1 MQYILNSFDESRA
14 KQEEKKPDFNDTKLD
29 RWLFVRRA
37 GALKNE
43 GFLWYPAW
51 RDISKYLLPTR
62 GFFFE
67 QRPNWGYEI
76 DHKLVVDSTAET
88 AIGTLASGMQ
98 SGLTSPSRP
107 WFKLSTG
114 DDDLDEISNVRY
126 WLDDTQRRME
136 NVFSKSNIYGGL
148 QSLYEEVGGFG
159 TACALL
165 EEDPDDIIRMR
176 VYTAG
181 EYYLGTGPD
190 GRVNA
195 FYRRFWMTVSQM
207 VEEFGLNNVTP
218 QVRTMY
224 ENQSPDVWVRINF
237 LIECNDARV
246 SEMKDWKNMEYRSVY
261 WEDGAMVDKYLR
273 MGGFNEFPILAPR
286 WSITTT
292 ADSYGRSPGWKML
305 GDVKMLQKLQTNK
318 LIALDKVTNPPV
330 QVDASVQGEAN
341 MLPGGVTRFSAM
353 LPNAGV
359 KPAYQVN
366 PDLQNIE
373 LCIEKTQN
381 AIKEKSFANLFLM
394 LIDADRGAPITA
406 TEVTERQS
414 EKLSVLGP
422 VLERL
427 EGELLNPLIER
438 TFSIMYARKL
448 ITPPPKEIAGQEL
461 KIKYISIL
469 AQAQKMVGTT
479 AMQQVLAYA
488 SQLAQTQLQFGQAE
502 VLDNINFDEQIMEY
516 AQMLGVPAKTLNS
529 PEVRDQLRKAKRD
542 AMAKQQQM
550 AEANAAADTMAK
562 GSTAV
567 KNAGT
572 TPVGQGSALDSLLA
586 GMTGKQGV

>member
-1 MQYILNSFDESRA
+1 MNSILASFDEIRA
-14 KQEEKKPDFNDTKLD
+14 KQEEKQPDFNKSKLD

-37 GALKNE
+37 GALRNE
-43 GFLWYPAW
+43 GMLWYPAW
-51 RDISKYLLPTR
+51 RDISKYILPTR

-67 QRPNWGYEI
+67 QRPNVGYEI
-76 DHKLVVDSTAET
+76 DHKTVVDSTAES
-88 AIGTLASGMQ
+88 AMGTLASGMQ

-107 WFKLSTG
+107 WFKLSLG
-114 DDDLDEISNVRY
+114 DDTLDEMANVSY

-136 NVFSKSNIYGGL
+136 NVFSKSNIYGAL
-148 QSLYEEVGGFG
+148 NSMYEEVGGFG

-176 VYTAG
+176 VYTCG

-195 FYRRFWMTVSQM
+195 FYRRFWMTVAQL
-207 VEEFGLNNVTP
+207 VEEFGINNVTP

-224 ENQSPDVWVRINF
+224 ENQSPDTWVRINF
-237 LIECNDARV
+237 LIEKNDARV
-246 SEMKDWKNMEYRSVY
+246 QEMKDWKNMAWRSVY

-286 WSITTT
+286 WSTVTT

-305 GDVKMLQKLQTNK
+305 GDVKMLQKLQINK

-366 PDLQNIE
+366 PDLQAIE
-373 LCIEKTQN
+373 ETIKVTQD

-394 LIDADRGAPITA
+394 LIDAERGQPITA

-414 EKLSVLGP
+414 EKLSILGP

-438 TFSIMYARKL
+438 TFNIMNTRGML
-448 ITPPPKEIAGQEL
+448 LPPPQEIQDMEM

-479 AMQQVLAYA
+479 AMQQVLMYA
-488 SQLAQTQLQFGQAE
+488 QQLATIQLQLGQAD
-502 VLDNINFDEQIMEY
+502 VLDNVNFDEQIQEY
-516 AQMLGVPAKTLNS
+516 ADMLGIPAKTMNA
-529 PEVRDQLRKAKRD
+529 PELRDGIRQAKQKAQKE
-542 AMAKQQQM
+542 AMAAQ
-550 AEANAAADTMAK
+550 EAANTLGAVNTA
-562 GSTAV
+562 STAA
-567 KNAGT
+567 KNLGT
-572 TPVGQGSALDSLLA
+572 TPMGQNSALDAVLA
-586 GMTGKQGV
+586 GIKGA

>member
-1 MQYILNSFDESRA
+1 MQSILASFDTQRA
-14 KQEEKKPDFNDTKLD
+14 KQEEKQPDFSKTKLD
-29 RWLFVRRA
+29 RWLFVKRA
-37 GALKNE
+37 GAIMNE
-43 GFLWYPAW
+43 GKLWYPAW
-51 RDISKYLLPTR
+51 RDIAKYILPTR

-67 QRPNWGYEI
+67 QRPNVGYEI
-76 DHKLVVDSTAET
+76 DHKTVVDSTAEQ
-88 AIGTLASGMQ
+88 AISTLASGMQ

-107 WFKLSTG
+107 WFKLSLG
-114 DDDLDEISNVRY
+114 DDDLDSMANVSY

-136 NVFSKSNIYGGL
+136 NIFSKSNVYGAL
-148 QSLYEEVGGFG
+148 NSMYEEVGGFG

-165 EEDPDDIIRMR
+165 EEDPDDIIRLR
-176 VYTAG
+176 VYTCG
-181 EYYLGTGPD
+181 EYYLGTGSD

-195 FYRRFWMTVSQM
+195 FYRRFWMTAAQL
-207 VEEFGLNNVTP
+207 VEEFGINNVSP
-218 QVRTMY
+218 QTKTMY
-224 ENQSPDVWVRINF
+224 ENQSPDTWVRVNF
-237 LIECNDARV
+237 LIEKNDARV
-246 SEMKDWKNMEYRSVY
+246 QELKDWKNMDYRSVY
-261 WEDGAMVDKYLR
+261 WEDGAMPDKYLR

-286 WSITTT
+286 WSTVTT

-305 GDVKMLQKLQTNK
+305 GDVKMLQKLQINK

-366 PDLQNIE
+366 PDINAIDE
-373 LCIEKTQN
+373 TIIKTQD

-394 LIDADRGAPITA
+394 LIDAERGQPITA

-414 EKLSVLGP
+414 EKLSILGP

-438 TFSIMYARKL
+438 SFNIMNERGL
-448 ITPPPKEIAGQEL
+448 IMPPPPEIQDMEI

-479 AMQQVLAYA
+479 AMQQVLMYA
-488 SQLAQTQLQFGQAE
+488 QQLATIQLQLGQAD
-502 VLDNINFDEQIMEY
+502 VCDNINFDEQIQAY
-516 AQMLGVPAKTLNS
+516 ADMLGIPAKTMNS
-529 PEVRDQLRKAKRD
+529 PELRAGIRKAKQEAQAE
-542 AMAKQQQM
+542 AMAAQAEQQAMGAIAQG
-550 AEANAAADTMAK
+550 AGAAKDL
-562 GSTAV
+562 
-567 KNAGT
+567 GT
-572 TPVGQGSALDSLLA
+572 TPMGQNSALDAVLA
-586 GMTGKQGV
+586 GIKGG

>member
-1 MQYILNSFDESRA
+1 MQNILGQFDESRV
-14 KQEEKKPDFNDTKLD
+14 KQEEKKPDFNKSGLD

-37 GALKNE
+37 GAMRNE
-43 GFLWYPAW
+43 GMLWYPAW
-51 RDISKYLLPTR
+51 RDIQKYILPTR

-67 QRPNWGYEI
+67 QRPNVGYEI
-76 DHKLVVDSTAET
+76 DHKTVVDTTGENAL
-88 AIGTLASGMQ
+88 GTLASGMQ

-107 WFKLSTG
+107 WFKLSLG
-114 DDDLDEISNVRY
+114 DEDVDSTASVSY

-136 NVFSKSNIYGGL
+136 NVFAKSNVYGGL
-148 QSLYEEVGGFG
+148 HSMYEEVGGFG

-165 EEDPDDIIRMR
+165 EEDPDDIIRLR
-176 VYTAG
+176 VYTSG
-181 EYYLGTGPD
+181 EYYLATGPD
-190 GRVNA
+190 GRVNS
-195 FYRRFWMTVSQM
+195 FYRRFWMTVEQL
-207 VEEFGLNNVTP
+207 VKEFGINNVSP

-224 ENQSPDVWVRINF
+224 ENQSPDTWVRINF
-237 LIECNDARV
+237 LIEPNNARV
-246 SEMKDWKNMEYRSVY
+246 HEMKDWKNMAFRSVY

-273 MGGFNEFPILAPR
+273 MGGFEEFPILAPR
-286 WSITTT
+286 WSTTTT

-330 QVDASVQGEAN
+330 QIDASVQGEAN
-341 MLPGGVTRFSAM
+341 MLPGGVTRFSAL

-394 LIDADRGAPITA
+394 LIDAERGAPITA

-438 TFSIMYARKL
+438 TFKIMFERGML
-448 ITPPPKEIAGQEL
+448 LPPPKEVGGMEL
-461 KIKYISIL
+461 KVKYISIL

-479 AMQQVLAYA
+479 AMQQVLMYA
-488 SQLAQTQLQFGQAE
+488 QQLATIQLQLGQAE
-502 VLDNINFDEQIMEY
+502 VLDNVNFDEQLQQY
-516 AQMLGVPAKTLNS
+516 ATMLGIPTRTMNS
-529 PEVRDQLRKAKRD
+529 PEMRDGIRQAKR
-542 AMAKQQQM
+542 AALAKQQQM
-550 AEANAAADTMAK
+550 AQAQQAAQTINQASGAAK
-562 GSTAV
+562 
-567 KNAGT
+567 NLGT
-572 TPVGQGSALDSLLA
+572 TPVGQNSALDAVLA
-586 GMTGKQGV
+586 GMKGA

>member
-1 MQYILNSFDESRA
+1 MNNILSQFDDVRA
-14 KQEEKKPDFNDTKLD
+14 KQEDKTPDFNKSKMD
-29 RWLFVRRA
+29 RWQFVRRA
-37 GALKNE
+37 GALMNE
-43 GFLWYPAW
+43 GKLWYPAW
-51 RDISKYLLPTR
+51 RDIQKYELPTR

-67 QRPNWGYEI
+67 QRPNVGYEI
-76 DHKLVVDSTAET
+76 DHKVVVDSTAEQ
-88 AIGTLASGMQ
+88 ALGTLASGMQ

-107 WFKLSTG
+107 WFKLSLG
-114 DDDLDEISNVRY
+114 DDDLDTMANVSY

-136 NVFSKSNIYGGL
+136 NVFSKSNVYGGL
-148 QSLYEEVGGFG
+148 HSIYEEVAGFG

-165 EEDPDDIIRMR
+165 EEDEDDIVRLR
-176 VYTAG
+176 VYTCG

-207 VEEFGLNNVTP
+207 VKEFGLNNVSP
-218 QVRTMY
+218 QVATMY
-224 ENQSPDVWVRINF
+224 RNQSPDVWVRINF
-237 LIECNDARV
+237 LIEVNDARV
-246 SEMKDWKNMEYRSVY
+246 QEMKDWKNMKFRTVY

-273 MGGFNEFPILAPR
+273 MGGFDEFPILAPR
-286 WSITTT
+286 WSTVTT

-305 GDVKMLQKLQTNK
+305 GDVKMLQKLQINK

-353 LPNAGV
+353 LANAGV

-366 PDLQNIE
+366 PDLQAIE
-373 LCIEKTQN
+373 LTIEKTQN

-394 LIDADRGAPITA
+394 LIDAERGQPITA

-438 TFSIMYARKL
+438 TFMIMYQRGMVL
-448 ITPPPKEIAGQEL
+448 PPPQEIQDMDI

-469 AQAQKMVGTT
+469 AQAQKMVGAT
-479 AMQQVLAYA
+479 AMQQVLMYA
-488 SQLAQTQLQFGQAE
+488 QQLATVQLQLGQAD
-502 VLDNINFDEQIMEY
+502 VCDNINFDEQLQAY
-516 AQMLGVPAKTLNS
+516 AKMLGIPAKSLYS
-529 PEVRDQLRKAKRD
+529 PEMRDGIRKAKQQAQAE
-542 AMAKQQQM
+542 AMAAQ
-550 AEANAAADTMAK
+550 ETANTVNTMATGAK
-562 GSTAV
+562 AASDLGNTPL
-567 KNAGT
+567 GT
-572 TPVGQGSALDSLLA
+572 NSALDSVLA
-586 GMTGKQGV
+586 GIKGG

>member
-1 MQYILNSFDESRA
+1 MNYILNGLDE
-14 KQEEKKPDFNDTKLD
+14 KKEKTEEKKPDFNDSGLD

-43 GFLWYPAW
+43 GMLWYPAW
-51 RDISKYLLPTR
+51 RDIQKYELPTR

-67 QRPNWGYEI
+67 QRPNVGYEI
-76 DHKLVVDSTAET
+76 DHKVVVDSTAEQ
-88 AIGTLASGMQ
+88 ALGTLASGMQ

-107 WFKLSTG
+107 WFKLSLG
-114 DDDLDEISNVRY
+114 DEDLDAMASVSY

-136 NVFSKSNIYGGL
+136 NIFSKSNVYGGL
-148 QSLYEEVGGFG
+148 HSIYEEVAGFG

-165 EEDPDDIIRMR
+165 EEDDDDIIRLR
-176 VYTAG
+176 VYTCG

-195 FYRRFWMTVSQM
+195 FYRRFWMTVSQL
-207 VEEFGLNNVTP
+207 VKEFGINNVTP

-224 ENQSPDVWVRINF
+224 ENQSPDVWVRVNF
-237 LIECNDARV
+237 LIEENDARV
-246 SEMKDWKNMEYRSVY
+246 SELKDWKNMAYRTVY

-286 WSITTT
+286 WSTVTT

-366 PDLQNIE
+366 PDLAAIE
-373 LCIEKTQN
+373 ETIRVTQD

-394 LIDADRGAPITA
+394 LIDA
-406 TEVTERQS
+406 
-414 EKLSVLGP
+414 
-422 VLERL
+422 
-427 EGELLNPLIER
+427 
-438 TFSIMYARKL
+438 
-448 ITPPPKEIAGQEL
+448 
-461 KIKYISIL
+461 
-469 AQAQKMVGTT
+469 
-479 AMQQVLAYA
+479 
-488 SQLAQTQLQFGQAE
+488 
-502 VLDNINFDEQIMEY
+502 
-516 AQMLGVPAKTLNS
+516 
-529 PEVRDQLRKAKRD
+529 
-542 AMAKQQQM
+542 
-550 AEANAAADTMAK
+550 
-562 GSTAV
+562 
-567 KNAGT
+567 
-572 TPVGQGSALDSLLA
+572 
-586 GMTGKQGV
+586 

>member
-1 MQYILNSFDESRA
+1 MQDILNGIDQQRE
-14 KQEEKKPDFNDTKLD
+14 KTEEKKPDFNDSKLD

-43 GFLWYPAW
+43 GMLWYPAW
-51 RDISKYLLPTR
+51 RDIQKYILPTR

-67 QRPNWGYEI
+67 QRPNVGYEI
-76 DHKLVVDSTAET
+76 DHKTVVDSTAES
-88 AIGTLASGMQ
+88 AVGTLASGMQ

-107 WFKLSTG
+107 WFKLSLG
-114 DDDLDEISNVRY
+114 DEDLDSIANVSY

-136 NVFSKSNIYGGL
+136 NIFAKSNVYGGL
-148 QSLYEEVGGFG
+148 NSMYEEVGGFG

-165 EEDPDDIIRMR
+165 EEDEDDTIRLR
-176 VYTAG
+176 VYTCG
-181 EYYLGTGPD
+181 EYYLGTGAD

-195 FYRRFWMTVSQM
+195 FYRRFWMTVSQL
-207 VEEFGLNNVTP
+207 VEDFGINNVTP
-218 QVRTMY
+218 QVKTMY
-224 ENQSPDVWVRINF
+224 ENQSPDVWIRVNF
-237 LIECNDARV
+237 LIEKNDARV
-246 SEMKDWKNMEYRSVY
+246 SEYKDWKNMAYRSVY

-273 MGGFNEFPILAPR
+273 MGGFNEFLILAPR
-286 WSITTT
+286 WSTVTT

-305 GDVKMLQKLQTNK
+305 GDVKMLQKLQINK

-366 PDLQNIE
+366 PDLKAIE
-373 LCIEKTQN
+373 ETIIRTQD

-394 LIDADRGAPITA
+394 LIDAERGQPITA

-438 TFSIMYARKL
+438 TFNIMYQRGMLQPA
-448 ITPPPKEIAGQEL
+448 PKEIEGAEI
-461 KIKYISIL
+461 KVKYISIL
-469 AQAQKMVGTT
+469 AQAQKMVGAT
-479 AMQQVLAYA
+479 AMQQVLQYA
-488 SQLAQTQLQFGQAE
+488 SQLAQTQLQLGQSE
-502 VLDNINFDEQIMEY
+502 VLDNINFDEQIQEY
-516 AQMLGVPAKTLNS
+516 AEMLGIPAKTMNT
-529 PEVRDQLRKAKRD
+529 PEMRDQIRKAKRE
-542 AMAKQQQM
+542 ALAAQQQ
-550 AEANAAADTMAK
+550 AAQQAQQVEMLNK
-562 GSTAV
+562 GSQAV

-572 TPVGQGSALDSLLA
+572 TPVGQNSALDAILA
-586 GMTGKQGV
+586 GMKGQ

>member
-1 MQYILNSFDESRA
+1 MQNILSTFDDTRA
-14 KQEEKKPDFNDTKLD
+14 KEEEKKPDFNKTKLD

-43 GFLWYPAW
+43 GMLWYPAW
-51 RDISKYLLPTR
+51 RDISKYILPTR

-67 QRPNWGYEI
+67 QRPNVGYEI
-76 DHKLVVDSTAET
+76 DHKTVVDSTAEQ
-88 AIGTLASGMQ
+88 AISTLASGMQ

-107 WFKLSTG
+107 WFKLSLG
-114 DDDLDEISNVRY
+114 DDDLDTLANVSY

-136 NVFSKSNIYGGL
+136 NVFAKSNIYGAL
-148 QSLYEEVGGFG
+148 NSMYEEVGGFG

-176 VYTAG
+176 VYTCG

-195 FYRRFWMTVSQM
+195 FYRRFWMTVAQL

-218 QVRTMY
+218 QVKTMY
-224 ENQSPDVWVRINF
+224 MNQSPDVWVRINF
-237 LIECNDARV
+237 LIEKNDARV
-246 SEMKDWKNMEYRSVY
+246 SEMKDWKNMEWRSVY

-273 MGGFNEFPILAPR
+273 MGGFKEFPILAPR
-286 WSITTT
+286 WSTVTT

-305 GDVKMLQKLQTNK
+305 GDVKMLQKLQVNK

-366 PDLQNIE
+366 PDLKAIE
-373 LCIEKTQN
+373 ETIQTTQN

-394 LIDADRGAPITA
+394 LIDAERGAPITA

-438 TFSIMYARKL
+438 TFNIMYARGMFQ
-448 ITPPPKEIAGQEL
+448 PPPKEIQGAEI

-479 AMQQVLAYA
+479 AMQQVLAFA
-488 SQLAQTQLQFGQAE
+488 SSLAQTQLQFGQAE
-502 VLDNINFDEQIMEY
+502 VLDNINFDEQVQEY
-516 AQMLGVPAKTLNS
+516 AQMLGIPAKTMNS
-529 PEVRDQLRKAKRD
+529 PEMRDVLRKAKRE
-542 AMAKQQQM
+542 AAAKQAQQQ
-550 AEANAAADTMAK
+550 EALATTEALNKGASAA
-562 GSTAV
+562 
-567 KNAGT
+567 KNLGT
-572 TPVGQGSALDSLLA
+572 TPVGQNSALDAVLA
-586 GMTGKQGV
+586 GIKGA

>member
-1 MQYILNSFDESRA
+1 MNNILSQFDDKRA
-14 KQEEKKPDFNDTKLD
+14 KEEEKKPDFNKSNMD
-29 RWLFVRRA
+29 RWQFVRRA
-37 GALKNE
+37 GALMNE
-43 GFLWYPAW
+43 GKLWYPAW
-51 RDISKYLLPTR
+51 RDIQKYELPTR

-67 QRPNWGYEI
+67 QRPNVGYEI
-76 DHKLVVDSTAET
+76 DHKVVVDSTAES
-88 AIGTLASGMQ
+88 ALGTLASGMQ

-114 DDDLDEISNVRY
+114 DDDQDNLANVSY
-126 WLDDTQRRME
+126 WLDDSQRRME
-136 NVFSKSNIYGGL
+136 NVFSKSNVYGGL
-148 QSLYEEVGGFG
+148 HSMYEEVGGFG

-165 EEDPDDIIRMR
+165 EEDDEDIIRLR
-176 VYTAG
+176 IYTCG

-190 GRVNA
+190 GRVNS
-195 FYRRFWMTVSQM
+195 FYRRFWMTVSQI
-207 VEEFGLNNVTP
+207 VKEFGINNVSPST
-218 QVRTMY
+218 RTMY
-224 ENQSPDVWVRINF
+224 ENQSPDTWVRINF
-237 LIECNDARV
+237 LIEPNDARIQ
-246 SEMKDWKNMEYRSVY
+246 EMKDWKNMKYRTVY

-273 MGGFNEFPILAPR
+273 MGGFDEFPILAPR
-286 WSITTT
+286 WSTVTT

-366 PDLQNIE
+366 PDLQSIE

-394 LIDADRGAPITA
+394 LIDAERGAPITA

-438 TFSIMYARKL
+438 TFMIMYNRGML
-448 ITPPPKEIAGQEL
+448 LPPPQELEGMDL

-469 AQAQKMVGTT
+469 AQAQKMVGAT
-479 AMQQVLAYA
+479 AMQQVLMYA
-488 SQLAQTQLQFGQAE
+488 QQLATVQLQLGQAE
-502 VLDNINFDEQIMEY
+502 VLDNINFDEQVQSY
-516 AQMLGVPAKTLNS
+516 AKMLGIPAKSLNS
-529 PEVRDQLRKAKRD
+529 PEMRDQLRKAKRE
-542 AMAKQQQM
+542 AMAKQAKLQEGQM
-550 AEANAAADTMAK
+550 NAESMNKMAGAAKDM
-562 GSTAV
+562 
-567 KNAGT
+567 GT
-572 TPVGQGSALDSLLA
+572 TPMGQNSALDAVLA
-586 GMTGKQGV
+586 GMKGA